1 MNRFLFGCLLL
12 ISFHTVY
19 AEGLIGIDT
28 LISGVE
34 ERAENDVGE
43 EASAGAI
50 GGIADSLG
58 DAIYEAG
65 VQTRRNGIA
74 TNVVKPVVQVND
86 DGVVE
91 NSEGNQI
98 NAPVPQKKK
107 ARKKIIRL
115 PKGVVTKE
123 SDKDGYIVITSE
135 DKGTYAIET
144 PPFLTN
150 QVWFNNDDFSHYS
163 PLDSRYVDIVKKGS
177 KFFVTLKTS
186 EAPVSVVF
194 YSQRESSNSTSLVF
208 LPNSNVINKTIKYK
222 SIPDGT
228 NPVEIV
234 ASKSELKKAMVFES
248 SFSTDERIVNSHKLI
263 SGGSF
268 PSGYELVEIEF
279 GEAGFIC
286 GERRLVSKIVQKITG
301 RKFVFEIY
309 QVTNISEDYFE
320 IDESKCLSDNVV
332 SVQLNPG
339 WTIAP
344 SETKELVIQRRVAIP
359 TKQKNIRNSVVKY

>member
-1 MNRFLFGCLLL
+1 MNRFVFGCFLL
-12 ISFHTVY
+12 ISFNTVY

-34 ERAENDVGE
+34 ESAANNVGDA
-43 EASAGAI
+43 ASTDAI

-58 DAIYEAG
+58 DAIFEAG
-65 VQTRRNGIA
+65 VQTRRGGIP
-74 TNVVKPVVQVND
+74 TNVVKPVVQVNE

-91 NSEGNQI
+91 NRQA
-98 NAPVPQKKK
+98 NASVAPAPLKNKS
-107 ARKKIIRL
+107 RKKVIRL

-194 YSQRESSNSTSLVF
+194 YSLSESSNSTSLIF

-222 SIPDGT
+222 SIADGS
-228 NPVEIV
+228 NPVEV
-234 ASKSELKKAMVFES
+234 LASKSDLKKTMVFES

-263 SGGSF
+263 SAGSF

-301 RKFVFEIY
+301 RKFVFDIF

-344 SETKELVIQRRVAIP
+344 SETKELVIQRRVTIP